1 MTIYTL
7 GVWHVRRGREEEF
20 VRAWDEL
27 AQWTVE
33 SGFESHGT
41 LVRDR
46 EVPYRFVSFGPWP
59 SIEAARAWRDSAGFG
74 ERLERLEELVDKFE
88 PQTYD
93 VVLRV
98 G

>member
-1 MTIYTL
+1 VTIYTL
-7 GVWHVRRGREEEF
+7 AVWHVRRGREEEF

-27 AQWTVE
+27 AQWTVT

-46 EVPYRFVSFGPWP
+46 EVPYRFVSFGLWP
-59 SIEAARAWRDSAGFG
+59 SVEAAGAWRDSAGFR
-74 ERLERLEELVDKFE
+74 ERIAHLQELVDKFE